1 MTYFFQNDGM
11 SFKNRNGCQQGFASF
26 LVFTVWFIIVDRTG
40 FGGDFPEINPYL
52 AAGTRLFGWV
62 CESLTAY
69 RIETFKFTVVTDCL
83 ILRLGAGNIFLTT
96 ELTDEFKHKSGD
108 F

>member
-1 MTYFFQNDGM
+1 MV
-11 SFKNRNGCQQGFASF
+11 ASKDLLLY
-26 LVFTVWFIIVDRTG
+26 LVFTVWFIIEDRNG

-52 AAGTRLFGWV
+52 ETGVRLFDCV
-62 CESLTAY
+62 YEALTAY
-69 RIETFKFTVVTDCL
+69 CVEIFKLAVATDCL